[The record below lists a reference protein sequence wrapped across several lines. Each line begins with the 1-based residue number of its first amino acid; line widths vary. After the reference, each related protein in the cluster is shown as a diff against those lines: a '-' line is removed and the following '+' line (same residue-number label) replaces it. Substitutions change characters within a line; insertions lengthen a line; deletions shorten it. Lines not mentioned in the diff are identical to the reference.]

1 MRIDKKGEKSQKLC
15 LTDYNSLTTWNIF
28 IKLQITCT
36 EKEFEKILKKIIQVN
51 VMIFMFKAIHY
62 CQVMYLRNF
71 EICKLGPAR
80 TFTVP
85 ELP

>member
-36 EKEFEKILKKIIQVN
+36 EKEFEKILKKII
-51 VMIFMFKAIHY
+51 
-62 CQVMYLRNF
+62 
-71 EICKLGPAR
+71 
-80 TFTVP
+80 
-85 ELP
+85 